1 MEPTMPRAV
10 RRATREGAKL
20 DSAAWVQ
27 EALDV
32 LAASGLDG
40 VRVEILAKNLGVTKG
55 SFYWHFKD
63 RRELLDRVLQEWRRR
78 ATLTIIERLEGSQE
92 PPERRL
98 QRLLRLP
105 LEARGAE
112 AGAEVEL
119 SVRLW
124 ARYDETALAVLRE
137 IDELRLK
144 YIAGLL
150 EELGA
155 NKAEANARAIL
166 IYSYM
171 RVSRSLIPASD
182 KTAMQLCEKILIGRS
197 GV

>member
-1 MEPTMPRAV
+1 MPRDV
-10 RRATREGAKL
+10 RKATQEGSKL

-27 EALDV
+27 EALNV
-32 LAASGLDG
+32 LAASGVDG
-40 VRVEILAKNLGVTKG
+40 VRVEIMARTLGVTKG

-63 RRELLDRVLQEWRRR
+63 RSELLDRVLQEWRRR
-78 ATLTIIERLEGSQE
+78 ATLAIIERLENSHE
-92 PPERRL
+92 SPERRL

-112 AGAEVEL
+112 AGAEIEL

-124 ARYDETALAVLRE
+124 GRYDERALAVLRE

-144 YIAGLL
+144 YIARLL

-155 NKAEANARAIL
+155 TKTEANARAIL
-166 IYSYM
+166 VYSYM
-171 RVSRSLIPASD
+171 RVSRSLISANN
-182 KTAMQLCEKILIGRS
+182 KATMQVCETILMGRS
-197 GV
+197 GR

>member
-1 MEPTMPRAV
+1 MPHAV
-10 RRATREGAKL
+10 RRGTQEVSKL
-20 DSAAWVQ
+20 DGAAWVQ
-27 EALDV
+27 EALNV
-32 LAASGLDG
+32 LAASGVDG
-40 VRVEILAKNLGVTKG
+40 VRVEILARTLGVTKG

-78 ATLTIIERLEGSQE
+78 ATLAIIERLEGSHE
-92 PPERRL
+92 PLERRL

-124 ARYDETALAVLRE
+124 GRYDERALAVLRE

-144 YIAGLL
+144 YIARLL

-155 NKAEANARAIL
+155 TKTEANARAIL
-166 IYSYM
+166 VYSYM
-171 RVSRSLIPASD
+171 RVSRSLISAND
-182 KTAMQLCEKILIGRS
+182 KATMQVCETILMGRS
-197 GV
+197 GR